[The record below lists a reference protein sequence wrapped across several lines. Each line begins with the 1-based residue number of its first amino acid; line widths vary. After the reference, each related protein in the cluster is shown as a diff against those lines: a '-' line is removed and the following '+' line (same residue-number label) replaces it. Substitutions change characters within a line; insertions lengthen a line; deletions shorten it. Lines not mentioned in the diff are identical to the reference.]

1 METDIVTAV
10 FLPLALAFI
19 MMGMGLTLSLQD
31 FSRVLKYPRA
41 ASLGLVNQL
50 ILLPLVGFAV
60 ASVFPLSPEL
70 AVGIMVLAACPGGP
84 TSNMISFLC
93 RGDVALSIS
102 LTAVSSVAAVITVPI
117 VVNLSL
123 FHFMAYDEAM
133 RLPVWDSV
141 FKILLITLVPT
152 LGGMLI
158 RYRWPQVT
166 RKSLGFVQAASIVLF
181 AVVLLGAILSQKE
194 SLPEFFRQVGWA
206 MFALNVLTMAVGF
219 LSARLFLLNMRQGY
233 TITLETGLQNG
244 TLAITIAASPILL
257 GNPTMAI
264 APAIYSLIM
273 FMTASVMILISR
285 TRFGPSRLPVE
296 KS

>member
-1 METDIVTAV
+1 METDIVTAL

-19 MMGMGLTLSLQD
+19 MMGMGLTLSLKD
-31 FSRVLKYPRA
+31 FSRVLRYPRA
-41 ASLGLVNQL
+41 ASLGLANQL
-50 ILLPLVGFAV
+50 ILLPLIGFAV
-60 ASVFPLSPEL
+60 ASAFTLRPEL

-117 VVNLSL
+117 VVNLAL
-123 FHFMAYDEAM
+123 FHFMAVDEAT
-133 RLPVWDSV
+133 RLPVWDAV

-152 LGGMLI
+152 FIGMLI

-166 RKSLGFVQAASIVLF
+166 RKSLGWVQAASIVLF
-181 AVVLLGAILSQKE
+181 ITVLLGAIFSQKE
-194 SLPEFFRQVGWA
+194 SLPAFFREVGWA
-206 MFALNVLTMAVGF
+206 MLALNVATMVVGF
-219 LSARLFLLNMRQGY
+219 LSARLFLLNIRQGY

-273 FMTASVMILISR
+273 FMTATVMILLSR
-285 TRFGPSRLPVE
+285 TRVGPDPLPVAR
-296 KS
+296 

>member
-1 METDIVTAV
+1 METDIVTAL

-19 MMGMGLTLSLQD
+19 MMGMGLTLSLRD

-50 ILLPLVGFAV
+50 ILLPLIGFAV
-60 ASVFPLSPEL
+60 ASAFTLRPEL
-70 AVGIMVLAACPGGP
+70 AVGILVLAACPGGP

-117 VVNLSL
+117 VVNLAL
-123 FHFMAYDEAM
+123 FHFMAVDEAA
-133 RLPVWDSV
+133 RLPVWDAV

-152 LGGMLI
+152 FIGMLI

-166 RKSLGFVQAASIVLF
+166 QKCLGWVQAASIVLF
-181 AVVLLGAILSQKE
+181 ITVLLGAILSQKE
-194 SLPEFFRQVGWA
+194 SLPAFFREVGWA
-206 MFALNVLTMAVGF
+206 MLALNVATMVVGF
-219 LSARLFLLNMRQGY
+219 LSARLFLLNIRQGY

-273 FMTASVMILISR
+273 FMTATVMILLSR
-285 TRFGPSRLPVE
+285 TRVGPDPLPLAR
-296 KS
+296 

>member
-1 METDIVTAV
+1 MTAL

-19 MMGMGLTLSLQD
+19 MMGMGLTLSLKD
-31 FSRVLKYPRA
+31 FSRVLRYPRA
-41 ASLGLVNQL
+41 ASLGLANQL
-50 ILLPLVGFAV
+50 ILLPLIGFAV
-60 ASVFPLSPEL
+60 ASAFTLRPEL

-117 VVNLSL
+117 VVNLAL
-123 FHFMAYDEAM
+123 FHFMAVDEAT
-133 RLPVWDSV
+133 RLPVWDAV

-152 LGGMLI
+152 FIGMLI

-166 RKSLGFVQAASIVLF
+166 RKSLGWVQAASIVLF
-181 AVVLLGAILSQKE
+181 ITVLLGAIFSQKE
-194 SLPEFFRQVGWA
+194 SLPAFFREVGWA
-206 MFALNVLTMAVGF
+206 MLALNVATMVVGF
-219 LSARLFLLNMRQGY
+219 LSARLFLLNIRQGY

-273 FMTASVMILISR
+273 FMTATVMILLSR
-285 TRFGPSRLPVE
+285 TRVGPDPLPVAR
-296 KS
+296 